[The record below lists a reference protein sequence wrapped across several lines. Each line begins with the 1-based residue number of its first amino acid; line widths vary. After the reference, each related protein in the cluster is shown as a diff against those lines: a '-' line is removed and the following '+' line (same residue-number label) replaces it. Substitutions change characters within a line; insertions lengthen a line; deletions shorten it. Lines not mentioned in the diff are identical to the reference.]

1 MLYAGPMLRLNLG
14 GYLKRHG
21 LTPYRLVKESGLAQ
35 ATVYNMAR
43 TPAQRVDLDTVG
55 TMLDALRRM
64 TGERVT
70 VDDLLEEVPADA
82 APALTAAG
90 IPATGDAETDAVL
103 NDHPDILERIGRL
116 ERGESELIPL
126 EEVAAKYGIKL

>member
-1 MLYAGPMLRLNLG
+1 MLYPGPMLRLNLG
-14 GYLKRHG
+14 EYLKRHG

-70 VDDLLEEVPADA
+70 VDDLLEELPAN

-90 IPATGDAETDAVL
+90 VPPTGDAETDAVL
-103 NDHPDILERIGRL
+103 NDHPDILDRVARL
-116 ERGESELIPL
+116 DRGEGELIPWERVKAEL
-126 EEVAAKYGIKL
+126 GL

>member
-1 MLYAGPMLRLNLG
+1 MLYSCSMLRLNLG

-55 TMLDALRRM
+55 TLLDALRRM
-64 TGERVT
+64 TGERVK
-70 VDDLLEEVPADA
+70 VDDLLEYTPAEAAQPGPGEVQAGQ
-82 APALTAAG
+82 AL
-90 IPATGDAETDAVL
+90 
-103 NDHPDILERIGRL
+103 
-116 ERGESELIPL
+116 LIPPGKRSKARGL
-126 EEVAAKYGIKL
+126 SSPVPVEGPAIEELLNEQAGPEA

>member
-1 MLYAGPMLRLNLG
+1 MLRLNLG

-43 TPAQRVDLDTVG
+43 TPAQRIDLDTVG

-70 VDDLLEEVPADA
+70 VDDLLEEVATDA
-82 APALTAAG
+82 APTLTAAG

-103 NDHPDILERIGRL
+103 NDHPDILDRVAQL
-116 ERGESELIPL
+116 ERGEGELIPWERVRAEL
-126 EEVAAKYGIKL
+126 GL

>member
-1 MLYAGPMLRLNLG
+1 MLRLNLG

-55 TMLDALRRM
+55 AVLDALRRM

-70 VDDLLEEVPADA
+70 VDDLLEEIPADA
-82 APALTAAG
+82 VPVLTAAG
-90 IPATGDAETDAVL
+90 VPPTGDAETDAVL
-103 NDHPDILERIGRL
+103 NDHPDILDRVARL
-116 ERGESELIPL
+116 ERSEGELIPWERVKAEL
-126 EEVAAKYGIKL
+126 GL